1 MPLVSVI
8 IPAYNYAHYLPF
20 TIDSVV
26 EQTLSDWECLIID
39 DGSTDNTKDVAEK
52 YTVADRR
59 IKYFY
64 KANGGLSSARNYGLQ
79 MAKGKYVIFLDADDM
94 LEKNNLKHL
103 SDFLENQNGNN
114 AVFGKFIKFY
124 DDGTSEYPWYQEY
137 NYREGLQTDF
147 HSRFVEK
154 NSLPPCAPLSPLSII
169 KEHNLT
175 FDESLTSYEDW
186 DFWLNLS
193 SYCNFY
199 YIPGENAAAR
209 VRFHSGSMSTDNWRM
224 EINQLKVRLELAK
237 SITNKMDNL
246 SNTKGIESS
255 VKTLL
260 YTIADNIAEGSA
272 DQARE
277 RLEILIDIYPHKKI
291 KILNKKYLLSHPTLF
306 RKCAWLLWERIRNIV
321 CNK

>member
-20 TIDSVV
+20 TLDSVV

-79 MAKGKYVIFLDADDM
+79 IAQGKYVIFLDADDM
-94 LEKNNLKHL
+94 LENNNLKHL
-103 SDFLENQNGNN
+103 SEFLENQNGNN
-114 AVFGKFIKFY
+114 AVFGKFVKFY

-147 HSRFVEK
+147 HSRLVEK

-186 DFWLNLS
+186 DFWLKLS

-237 SITNKMDNL
+237 SITNKIDNL

-277 RLEILIDIYPHKKI
+277 RLEILIGIYPHKKI

>member
-26 EQTLSDWECLIID
+26 EQSLSDWECLIID

-52 YTVADRR
+52 YSVADRR

-103 SDFLENQNGNN
+103 SEFLDNQNGNN
-114 AVFGKFIKFY
+114 AVFGKFVKFY

-147 HSRFVEK
+147 HSRLVEK

-277 RLEILIDIYPHKKI
+277 RLEILIGIYPHKKI

>member
-79 MAKGKYVIFLDADDM
+79 IAQGKYVIFLDADDM

-103 SDFLENQNGNN
+103 SDFLENQTGNN
-114 AVFGKFIKFY
+114 AVFGKFIKFF
-124 DDGTSEYPWYQEY
+124 DDSTADYPWYQDY
-137 NYREGLQTDF
+137 NYVKGLQTDF
-147 HSRFVEK
+147 HSRLVEK
-154 NSLPPCAPLSPLSII
+154 NSLPPCAPLSPLSVI

-186 DFWLNLS
+186 DFWLRLS
-193 SYCNFY
+193 TYCNFY
-199 YIPGENAAAR
+199 FIPGENAAAR
-209 VRFHSGSMSTDNWRM
+209 VRFHSGSMSTDDWRM

-237 SITNKMDNL
+237 YITNKMDNL
-246 SNTKGIESS
+246 SNTTGIESS

-260 YTIADNIAEGSA
+260 YTIADNIAEGGC
-272 DQARE
+272 DKARQ
-277 RLEILIDIYPHKKI
+277 RLETLIGIYPLRKI
-291 KILNKKYLLSHPTLF
+291 KILNRRFLLSHPALF
-306 RKCAWLLWERIRNIV
+306 RKCAWILWERIRNIV
-321 CNK
+321 GNK

>member
-186 DFWLNLS
+186 DFWLKLS

>member
-186 DFWLNLS
+186 DFWLKLS

-272 DQARE
+272 DKARE
-277 RLEILIDIYPHKKI
+277 RLEILIRIYPHKKI